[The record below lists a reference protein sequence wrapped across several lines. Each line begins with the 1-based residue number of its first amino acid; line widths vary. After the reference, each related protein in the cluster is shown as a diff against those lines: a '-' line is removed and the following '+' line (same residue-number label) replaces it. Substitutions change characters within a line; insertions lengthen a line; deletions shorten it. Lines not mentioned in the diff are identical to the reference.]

1 MRNIRNRIQKGR
13 CEKKKVSKCQEICKT
28 YDKVQAACLDYLSE
42 REDIA
47 EIQCNVLLDG
57 LEEDSEYTTD
67 FVCKK
72 ANGDLLVRECVY
84 RKNILRP
91 SVALLLEKSQKFWFN
106 RGVLD
111 WQVVIDREDEIEK
124 E

>member
-1 MRNIRNRIQKGR
+1 MSKIRNRVQKGR

-28 YDKVQAACLDYLSE
+28 YDKVQAACLDYLSG
-42 REDIA
+42 REDIV

-57 LEEDSEYTTD
+57 LEEDVEYTTD
-67 FVCKK
+67 YLCKK
-72 ANGDLLVRECVY
+72 TNGDLLVRECVY
-84 RKNILRP
+84 RKNLLRP
-91 SVALLLEKSQKFWFN
+91 SVALQLEKSQQFWFN

-111 WQVVIDREDEIEK
+111 WQVVVERKVAVEK